1 MCRNQMIDS
10 LAVCWRSE
18 APVNMS
24 GLLRWTLALLLLVAL
39 PATIHAQAGLT
50 VFPPNGT
57 FSGVGGTLDFQVT
70 APAGTA
76 WTAVSSEG
84 WLTVVAGSSGS
95 GSGTVRL
102 SAETNETNLSRTARL
117 TVGTFVVYLVQDP
130 LFAVIRFLPDAIA
143 VPASG
148 AQRSITVI
156 VEPPNLAWQANSNVD
171 WITVI
176 TGRDV
181 GAGQVNFVVAAN
193 SSPAT
198 RVGEIT
204 VVGRSLTV
212 TQTGSLASFTLSPA
226 AANQPFSG
234 GSGQVT
240 VTAQPEDARWGAF
253 SLSPWIRVSGNQFTG
268 SGVVSYTADAN
279 PLGDIRQGSIRIA
292 DKLFTITQAANPDP
306 ATPTDP
312 TAPSTT
318 FRLSSGVVNL
328 TSVVGSTL
336 EISQS
341 LGILSTGD
349 NLNFT
354 VEVEGAPWLRARRTS
369 GVTPDNIIFTA
380 NPTGLA
386 VGTYFG
392 TIRLRSTSNTAVVE
406 LPARLRI
413 NLEPGTAPQPDF
425 RPGGLFFS
433 RVVGQPIPEPRAV
446 QVGSAGQS
454 LSTTLTLSVPV
465 PWLQIAST
473 SDPSGTRVIA
483 VIRNVNM
490 LPGLYETDILVSSP
504 NNLFSSFRIPVSYR
518 VQLAPMSK
526 PSISSAGIVHAASF
540 EEGIAGNTWI
550 SIFGTDLA
558 KSTRTWTS
566 ADFSGGNLPL
576 SLDGVEVTVGGVKA
590 AISYVSPSQLNILA
604 PAATSLG
611 RKEIVVT
618 VDGVSSESAVGYYSE
633 VLPAFFTFGPMSGK
647 YAAALH
653 LDSAPV
659 GPADL
664 FASGTPARPAKPGEV
679 IQVFGSGFGLT
690 NPPAD
695 PTKLLTTPA
704 TLIDF
709 LGLEIQVGG
718 KVATVGFAG
727 LSGTGLNQFNITVPA
742 LAAGDHEIVARIG
755 NATTRTGVFLR
766 VQP

>member
-1 MCRNQMIDS
+1 MIDS
-10 LAVCWRSE
+10 LAVRKRPHAS
-18 APVNMS
+18 VTMG
-24 GLLRWTLALLLLVAL
+24 GLLRWTLSLLLLVAL
-39 PATIHAQAGLT
+39 PVLMHAQAGLT
-50 VFPPNGT
+50 VSPPNGT

-70 APAGTA
+70 VTAGTP
-76 WTAVSSEG
+76 WTAVSNES
-84 WLTVVAGSSGS
+84 WLTVVAGSSGT
-95 GSGTVRL
+95 GPGVVRL
-102 SAETNETNLSRTARL
+102 SADTNETNLSRTARL
-117 TVGTFVVYLVQDP
+117 TVGSFIVYLVQDP
-130 LFAVIRFLPDAIA
+130 LFAVVRFLPDAIA
-143 VPASG
+143 VPPSG
-148 AQRSITVI
+148 VQRSITVI
-156 VEPPNLAWQANSNVD
+156 VEPPNLAWQATSSVD

-181 GAGQVNFVVAAN
+181 GSGQVNFVVAAN
-193 SSPAT
+193 PTAAT
-198 RVGEIT
+198 RVGQIT
-204 VVGRSLTV
+204 VVGQSLTV
-212 TQTGSLASFTLSPA
+212 TQTGSLASFTVSPSA
-226 AANQPFSG
+226 VSIPFSG
-234 GSGQVT
+234 GAGQVT
-240 VTAQPEDARWGAF
+240 VTAQPDDARWGAF
-253 SLSPWIRVSGNQFTG
+253 SLSPWISVSGGQFTG
-268 SGVVSYTADAN
+268 SGVVSYTADSN
-279 PLGDIRQGSIRIA
+279 PLGEVRQGNIRIA
-292 DKLFTITQAANPDP
+292 DTLFVITQAANPDP
-306 ATPTDP
+306 VTPTDP

-318 FRLSSGVVNL
+318 FRLSSGLVNL

-336 EISQS
+336 EVSQS

-354 VEVEGAPWLRARRTS
+354 VEVEGAAWLRARRTS

-380 NPTGLA
+380 DPTGLA

-413 NLEPGTAPQPDF
+413 NPEPGTAPQPEI
-425 RPGGLFFS
+425 RPAGLFFS
-433 RVVGQPIPEPRAV
+433 RIVGQPIPEQRAV

-454 LSTTLTLSVPV
+454 FSTTLTLSVPV

-473 SDPSGTRVIA
+473 SDPTGTKVIA

-490 LPGLYETDILVSSP
+490 LPGLYETEIVVSSP

-518 VQLAPMSK
+518 VQLAPMGR
-526 PSISSAGIVHAASF
+526 PAISSAGIVHAASF

-566 ADFSGGNLPL
+566 ADFAGVNLPL

-590 AISYVSPSQLNILA
+590 AIAYVSPGQLNILA

-618 VDGVSSESAVGYYSE
+618 VDGVASESAIGYYSE

-695 PTKLLTTPA
+695 PTKLLTTSA
-704 TLIDF
+704 TLVDF
-709 LGLEIQVGG
+709 LGLQIRIGG
-718 KVATVGFAG
+718 QNATVGFAG
-727 LSGTGLNQFNITVPA
+727 LSGTGLNQFNVTVPA
-742 LAAGDHEIVARIG
+742 LAAGDHEIVATIG
-755 NATTRTGVFLR
+755 SVTTRTGVFIR